1 MNRSEYMEV
10 KIIVGDITKLGSEVE
25 CIVNAANESLLGGGG
40 VDGAIHFAAGP
51 LLLEECR
58 TLHGCKPGEAK
69 STKAYN
75 LVNQKYIIHTVGPR
89 YYDNPN
95 PPKTLEAC
103 YLNSLKLADELGC
116 KSIAFPSISTGI
128 FGYPIKDAAKV
139 CAKAINSYNPKN
151 IEVVYMCLLSKY
163 GEEYKSYKECFDK
176 YKN

>member
-1 MNRSEYMEV
+1 MEV

-75 LVNQKYIIHTVGPR
+75 LVNQNKCTVQDILKMKGIQKEQANDTIKNEIKKEQSVADDLSKMGFNVYSRDLNSDIYDVNNIEEFFLGKDDALYIIFAYG
-89 YYDNPN
+89 
-95 PPKTLEAC
+95 
-103 YLNSLKLADELGC
+103 NSTATTELDL
-116 KSIAFPSISTGI
+116 I
-128 FGYPIKDAAKV
+128 V
-139 CAKAINSYNPKN
+139 
-151 IEVVYMCLLSKY
+151 M
-163 GEEYKSYKECFDK
+163 
-176 YKN
+176 